1 MYPNITNFPK
11 NHLNTFIE
19 QIVDTYS
26 DTIVIRIEIGF
37 SFNDIDKKQ
46 NVFVEF
52 NFMDLLEDIWIYTG
66 SN

>member
-1 MYPNITNFPK
+1 M
-11 NHLNTFIE
+11 
-19 QIVDTYS
+19 DTYS

-52 NFMDLLEDIWIYTG
+52 NFMDLLEDI
-66 SN
+66 